1 MSETY
6 HSADLPTFETAFEA
20 LDAAFCTPC
29 TPTALPDLQLAHV
42 QPELAQALGI
52 PVDWLHSDQ
61 FRQIVAGAA
70 PLPGA
75 EPQASVY
82 AGHQFGQFVPQLGD
96 GRAHLIGRHRA
107 PDDQP
112 WSWQLKGSGPT
123 PYSRHADGRAV
134 LRSSLRE
141 YVASEAM
148 HALGVPTTR
157 ALAFGVSRQPV
168 QREQVE
174 RAAIVLRMAPSFLRF
189 GHFEFWAS
197 RGHTDRVRQLADAVI
212 AQHFPSLV
220 GRYADWLTE
229 IIRRTA
235 QLMAQWQTLGFC
247 HGVMNSD
254 NFSILGLTI
263 DYGPYGFLDA
273 FDPQHI
279 CNHSDHSGRYAWDQ
293 QPQIG
298 QWNCARLLEACL
310 SLLGDDENAAIEQ
323 ANTLLATYAAAYTDA
338 ITARWR
344 AKFGLA
350 TQQADDEALMQDYLR
365 LIARG
370 RHDFTLCF
378 RHLPRRALLAD
389 LVLDTSAL
397 DEWLARYDARL
408 ARESLSQVTRTAAM
422 DAVNPL
428 YVPRNHLLELA
439 IRAAEQDDIAPLARL
454 MKALAQPYTAQPGF
468 DDLAALPPQW
478 AAALSVSCSS

>member
-1 MSETY
+1 MVDNFT
-6 HSADLPTFETAFEA
+6 AAALPTFNTALEA
-20 LDAAFCTPC
+20 LDPAFCTPC
-29 TPTALPDLQLAHV
+29 APTPLADLQVAHV
-42 QPELAQALGI
+42 QPALAETLGL
-52 PVDWLHSDQ
+52 PADWLHGDA
-61 FRQIVAGAA
+61 FRRILAGIA

-96 GRAHLIGRHRA
+96 GRAHLIGRHCA
-107 PDDQP
+107 PDHQV

-141 YVASEAM
+141 YVASEAL
-148 HALGVPTTR
+148 HALGIPTTR
-157 ALAFGVSRQPV
+157 ALAFGMSQQPV
-168 QREQVE
+168 RREQVE
-174 RAAIVLRMAPSFLRF
+174 RAAIVLRIAPSFLRF

-197 RGHTDRVRQLADAVI
+197 RGHPERVKQLADAVI
-212 AQHFPSLV
+212 AQHFPAMV
-220 GRYADWLTE
+220 GRYAEWLTE
-229 IIRRTA
+229 VVRRSA
-235 QLMAQWQTLGFC
+235 QLMAQWQTVGFC

-310 SLLGDDENAAIEQ
+310 SLLSDDDAKAIEQ
-323 ANTLLATYAAAYTDA
+323 ANAILAHYAPAYTD
-338 ITARWR
+338 TVSGRWR

-350 TQQADDEALMQDYLR
+350 TQQADDDVLMQDFLQ
-365 LIARG
+365 LIAKG

-378 RHLPRRALLAD
+378 RHLPRRALLTD
-389 LVLDTSAL
+389 LVLDQAAL
-397 DEWLARYDARL
+397 NDWLARYDTRL
-408 ARESLSQVTRTAAM
+408 ARESLTQATRTAAM

-428 YVPRNHLLELA
+428 YIARNHLLELA
-439 IRAAEQDDIAPLARL
+439 IRAAEQDDFTVLDRL
-454 MKALAQPYTAQPGF
+454 MQALSQPFTAQSAM

-478 AAALSVSCSS
+478 AAGLSVSCSS